1 MMIMQPLVNVY
12 TGTFSLAERI
22 VPRVAATEP
31 CRPYGRPF
39 AAAKNCEFLD
49 NSLERHDNRC
59 RLMKLASLRC
69 RTVYSLVGRPGLDS
83 AGATSS
89 SLLTMRSMCGSR

>member
-1 MMIMQPLVNVY
+1 MMIMQPLLNVY
-12 TGTFSLAERI
+12 TGAFSLAERL

-59 RLMKLASLRC
+59 RLMKASEPTMPNSILTR
-69 RTVYSLVGRPGLDS
+69 RQT
-83 AGATSS
+83 GA
-89 SLLTMRSMCGSR
+89 RFR